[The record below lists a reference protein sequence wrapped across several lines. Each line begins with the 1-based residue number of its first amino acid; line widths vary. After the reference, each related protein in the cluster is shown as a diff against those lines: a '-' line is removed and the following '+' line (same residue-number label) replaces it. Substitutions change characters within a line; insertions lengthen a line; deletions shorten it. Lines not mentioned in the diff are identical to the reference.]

1 LPTFDTTDNHDAELE
16 RAELA
21 ARLAYENL
29 ARLGESCACADQE
42 RAEILRDR
50 DHAILGVARWGYSH
64 RALAEAAR
72 VTPQRVTQILL
83 AKAHR
88 ANPGVTPA
96 GLVAQGARPAARS
109 APSRSRRDLR
119 A

>member
-1 LPTFDTTDNHDAELE
+1 MDDHDAELE

-29 ARLGESCACADQE
+29 ARLGESCARADQE
-42 RAEILRDR
+42 RAELLRDR
-50 DHAILGVARWGYSH
+50 DHAIVGVARWGYSH

-72 VTPQRVTQILL
+72 VTPQRVTQIL

-96 GLVAQGARPAARS
+96 GLVAHGARPAARS
-109 APSRSRRDLR
+109 APSRSRRDPR